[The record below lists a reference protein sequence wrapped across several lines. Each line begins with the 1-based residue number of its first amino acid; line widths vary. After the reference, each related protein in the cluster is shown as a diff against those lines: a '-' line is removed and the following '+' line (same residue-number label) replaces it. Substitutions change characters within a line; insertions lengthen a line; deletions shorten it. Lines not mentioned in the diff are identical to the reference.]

1 MFAPCAAWAMVK
13 MSSPQLQAAFVIHQ
27 RPFRNTSAI
36 VEVFSEQHGR
46 LGLMA
51 RGLRAPRSRWRG
63 ILQPYQGL
71 VLSWRG
77 RGELPTLI
85 QAEIA
90 GPCCLFQGRRLF
102 SALYLNELLLRLTHR
117 HDPMPELFAR
127 YRQALLALQD
137 ADEATVLRL
146 FERDLLKH
154 IGYELVLE
162 HTAEGVAV
170 VPGGRY
176 RYRLGHGLVPSQA
189 EQAFSGEALLAFA
202 AGRLDNAAS
211 RDCARRLMRQVLA
224 PLLGDKPLH
233 SRLLYADYR
242 RRTARSKI

>member
-1 MFAPCAAWAMVK
+1 MVT

-46 LGLMA
+46 LGLLA

-63 ILQPYQGL
+63 VLQPYQGL
-71 VLSWRG
+71 LLSWRG
-77 RGELPTLI
+77 RGELPTLS
-85 QAEIA
+85 QAEIS

-117 HDPMPELFAR
+117 HDPMPELFTC
-127 YRQALLALQD
+127 YRQALLALQEG
-137 ADEATVLRL
+137 DEATVLRL

-154 IGYELVLE
+154 IGYELVLDQ
-162 HTAEGVAV
+162 TADDGALLE
-170 VPGGRY
+170 PDERY
-176 RYRLGHGLVPSQA
+176 QYRPGHGLVRSQDP
-189 EQAFSGEALLAFA
+189 QAFAGEALLAFA
-202 AGRLDNAAS
+202 AGRLDSAAS

-224 PLLGDKPLH
+224 PLLAGKPLH

-242 RRTARSKI
+242 RRTARSKA